1 MHQPDAK
8 VDALWQQI
16 LTGDQ
21 QQKVAA
27 QQEIGKYV
35 LDQAWFA
42 PILSPGV
49 FYAYNSKKLSV
60 PKITDVGHLHPL
72 LIDFK

>member
-8 VDALWQQI
+8 VDALWKQI
-16 LTGDQ
+16 MTGDQ

-42 PILSPGV
+42 PLITTES
-49 FYAYNSKKLSV
+49 FYAYDSKKVTV
-60 PKITDVGHLHPL
+60 PKVTDTGHLHPL
-72 LIDFK
+72 LIDYK